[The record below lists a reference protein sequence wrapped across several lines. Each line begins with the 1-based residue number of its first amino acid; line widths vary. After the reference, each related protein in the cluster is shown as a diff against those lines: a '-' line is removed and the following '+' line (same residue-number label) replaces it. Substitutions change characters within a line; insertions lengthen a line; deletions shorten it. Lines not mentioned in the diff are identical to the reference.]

1 MGILMFTYLNLSLCM
16 YVCLSHARPSDSKP
30 NGRILVDHF
39 QQVSIVCPNNVCLR
53 TSVGFL
59 MSDGTQ
65 QKWMLDPDG
74 GEDQTPAPSLHAS
87 ASAIADARIV
97 GLGDYK
103 DGKLQQ
109 ATRRKE

>member
-1 MGILMFTYLNLSLCM
+1 
-16 YVCLSHARPSDSKP
+16 
-30 NGRILVDHF
+30 
-39 QQVSIVCPNNVCLR
+39 
-53 TSVGFL
+53 
-59 MSDGTQ
+59 
-65 QKWMLDPDG
+65 MLDPDG